1 MGGLAIWS
9 NGKIPG
15 AQTELAS
22 AEMAPCA
29 FANGPCDPSKA
40 LTTDQIAACNSGSP
54 MPRMTFQ
61 STAICV
67 LPASSGPPLA
77 RPWP

>member
-22 AEMAPCA
+22 AEMGAVR
-29 FANGPCDPSKA
+29 FANGPLRSEQGA
-40 LTTDQIAACNSGSP
+40 HH
-54 MPRMTFQ
+54 
-61 STAICV
+61 
-67 LPASSGPPLA
+67 
-77 RPWP
+77 